1 MKEKELAQQLLD
13 FISASP
19 SCYHVIRNI
28 SKMLRAKGFQEL
40 REEKEWDIREGEC
53 YYVTRGSSSLLAFR
67 VPKGAESFQLIAS
80 HSDSPTFKIK
90 ENPEISKN
98 GCTVLNVER
107 YGGMICSTWMDRP
120 LSVAGRILAER
131 EGSICEKLVDVDRD
145 LLLIPN
151 LAIHMDRNVNSNAS
165 YNVQTDMLPVFGAAS
180 EPGALRRLIAEEAEV
195 KAESILGEDLYLYN
209 RMKGTI
215 WGERQEYL
223 SGPRLDDLQCAYAS
237 LAGFLA
243 AENPVNIPVYC
254 VFNNEEVGSQT
265 RQGAASGFLKDT
277 LERISEALGKTASEH
292 RRMLAGSFM
301 ISADNAHAV
310 HPNHADKADPTN
322 RPRINGGIVLKHN
335 ANQKYTTDGVS
346 AAVTRLLCRKA
357 DVPVQTFTN
366 RSDMEGGSTLG
377 NISGTQ
383 VAVETVDVGL
393 PQWAMHSAY
402 ETAGVKDTAY
412 LERLAEVFYRSRI
425 GIREDGSRFIGE

>member
-1 MKEKELAQQLLD
+1 MTENELAQQLLD
-13 FISASP
+13 FIGSSP

-28 SKMLRAKGFQEL
+28 SRMLREKGFQEL
-40 REEKEWDIREGEC
+40 REEKGWNIREGGC

-67 VPKGAESFQLIAS
+67 VPEGAESFQLIAS
-80 HSDSPTFKIK
+80 HSDSPSFKIK
-90 ENPEISKN
+90 ENPEISGN
-98 GCTVLNVER
+98 SCTVLNVER

-120 LSVAGRILAER
+120 LSVAGRILTE
-131 EGSICEKLVDVDRD
+131 EQDGICEKLVDAGRN
-145 LLLIPN
+145 LLMIPS
-151 LAIHMDRNVNSNAS
+151 LAIHMDRNVNSNGS
-165 YNVQTDMLPVFGAAS
+165 YNVQTDMRPVFGEAS
-180 EPGALRRLIAEEAEV
+180 EPGALLRLIAEEAEV
-195 KAESILGEDLYLYN
+195 PADSILGADLYLYN
-209 RMKGTI
+209 RMNGTI

-223 SGPRLDDLQCAYAS
+223 SSPKLDDLQCAYAS

-243 AENPVNIPVYC
+243 VEDPANIPVYC
-254 VFNNEEVGSQT
+254 IFNNEEVGSHT

-277 LERISEALGKTASEH
+277 LERISEALGKTPSEH
-292 RRMLAGSFM
+292 RRMLAASFM

-310 HPNHADKADPTN
+310 HPNHADKADSTN

-346 AAVTRLLCRKA
+346 AAVTKLLCRRA
-357 DVPVQTFTN
+357 EVPVQAFAN

-377 NISGTQ
+377 NISSTQ
-383 VAVETVDVGL
+383 VAVETVDIGL

-425 GIREDGSRFIGE
+425 GIREDGSRFIG